1 MTVRLSVK
9 SVLVNNTMKG
19 MTMSNKMSYEQAIK
33 TIDLKICW
41 ECADTRPI
49 YAHNTCK
56 KFGDI
61 VETLK
66 EIEND

>member
-1 MTVRLSVK
+1 M
-9 SVLVNNTMKG
+9 N
-19 MTMSNKMSYEQAIK
+19 NKMSYEQAIK